1 MLKLNISIYIYILNS
16 MGLSKKNL
24 DKLSTFI
31 TECNL
36 VNNNN
41 SFTNQHELNNSSKG
55 GDPSKIFYSIID
67 NSDNINETTK
77 ENPLLKKSENSLHN
91 LNPSKTNYSDNLSIE
106 DELYDEFNY
115 LLDE

>member
-1 MLKLNISIYIYILNS
+1 

-31 TECNL
+31 TESNL
-36 VNNNN
+36 VDNNK
-41 SFTNQHELNNSSKG
+41 SCRNQQKPNNSSNLD
-55 GDPSKIFYSIID
+55 DPSKIFYSIID
-67 NSDNINETTK
+67 NSENIDETTK
-77 ENPLLKKSENSLHN
+77 ENPSLKKSEDSFHNFNSN
-91 LNPSKTNYSDNLSIE
+91 KTNYSNNLSIE

>member
-1 MLKLNISIYIYILNS
+1 

-24 DKLSTFI
+24 DKLGTFI
-31 TECNL
+31 TQRNL

-41 SFTNQHELNNSSKG
+41 SCRNQQELNNSSKVD
-55 GDPSKIFYSIID
+55 DPSNIFYSIID
-67 NSDNINETTK
+67 NSDNLNETSK
-77 ENPLLKKSENSLHN
+77 ENPLLKKSEEGFHNINSR
-91 LNPSKTNYSDNLSIE
+91 KTNYSKNLSTE

>member
-1 MLKLNISIYIYILNS
+1 MFKLNVHLISLLNS

-31 TECNL
+31 TESNL

-41 SFTNQHELNNSSKG
+41 SCRNNQEPNNLSKV
-55 GDPSKIFYSIID
+55 DNPSKIFYSIID

-77 ENPLLKKSENSLHN
+77 ENPLLKKSEDSSHN
-91 LNPSKTNYSDNLSIE
+91 LNSRKTNYSNNLSIE

>member
-1 MLKLNISIYIYILNS
+1 
-16 MGLSKKNL
+16 MGLSKKNS

-31 TECNL
+31 TESHL

-41 SFTNQHELNNSSKG
+41 NSCKNLQEPNNTSKVDVD
-55 GDPSKIFYSIID
+55 DPSKIFYSIID

-77 ENPLLKKSENSLHN
+77 ENPLLKKSEDSFPKLNSR
-91 LNPSKTNYSDNLSIE
+91 KTTYSDNLSIE

>member
-1 MLKLNISIYIYILNS
+1 
-16 MGLSKKNL
+16 MGLSKNNL

-31 TECNL
+31 TKSNL

-41 SFTNQHELNNSSKG
+41 SCRNQLETNNSSNVD
-55 GDPSKIFYSIID
+55 DPSKIFYSIID

-77 ENPLLKKSENSLHN
+77 ENALLKKSEDSFHN
-91 LNPSKTNYSDNLSIE
+91 IKSRKPNYSENLSIE
-106 DELYDEFNY
+106 DQLYDEFNY

>member
-1 MLKLNISIYIYILNS
+1 

-24 DKLSTFI
+24 GKLSNFI
-31 TECNL
+31 TESNL
-36 VNNNN
+36 VDNNN
-41 SFTNQHELNNSSKG
+41 SFKNPQEPYNSSKVE
-55 GDPSKIFYSIID
+55 DPSKIFYSIID

-77 ENPLLKKSENSLHN
+77 ENPLLKKSEDNFHN
-91 LNPSKTNYSDNLSIE
+91 LNSRKTNYSDNLSIE

>member
-1 MLKLNISIYIYILNS
+1 

-24 DKLSTFI
+24 DKLNTFI
-31 TECNL
+31 TESNL

-41 SFTNQHELNNSSKG
+41 SCKNQQEPNYPSKV
-55 GDPSKIFYSIID
+55 DDSSKIFYSIID

-77 ENPLLKKSENSLHN
+77 ENLLLKKSEDNFHN
-91 LNPSKTNYSDNLSIE
+91 LNSRKTNYSNNLSIE

-115 LLDE
+115 LLDQ